1 MKTYSYLIDNGSKD
15 KTAKDTKKCVI
26 KIKRKF
32 KDYKNCL
39 KATQLEK
46 KKTRKNNVNIEN
58 LGENHNKFLKNKK
71 LILKTQQIFKSERY
85 NGFTEDININALS

>member
-1 MKTYSYLIDNGSKD
+1 MVVKIK
-15 KTAKDTKKCVI
+15 AKDTKKCVI

-46 KKTRKNNVNIEN
+46 KK
-58 LGENHNKFLKNKK
+58 KK
-71 LILKTQQIFKSERY
+71 LEKITLIQKILEKTI
-85 NGFTEDININALS
+85 INS